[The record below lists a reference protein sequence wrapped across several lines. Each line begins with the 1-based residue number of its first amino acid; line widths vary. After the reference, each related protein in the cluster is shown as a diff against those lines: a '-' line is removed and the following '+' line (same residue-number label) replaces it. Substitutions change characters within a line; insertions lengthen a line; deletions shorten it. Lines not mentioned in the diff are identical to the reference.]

1 MPSLKKPM
9 VWKEEDGTKYKISF
23 SEKLQMK
30 SLDVMR
36 RQILWEK
43 RNFYAKMVLMLII
56 LILGASII
64 YLLYRLDAV
73 NFFSSVMYR

>member
-1 MPSLKKPM
+1 MAALKKPM
-9 VWKEEDGTKYKISF
+9 VWKEEDGTQYKISF

-30 SLDVMR
+30 SLEVMR

-43 RNFYAKMVLMLII
+43 RNFYAKIVLIFIATMFAAAI
-56 LILGASII
+56 L

-73 NFFSSVMYR
+73 NFFSGVLYK

>member
-56 LILGASII
+56 LVLGASII

-73 NFFSSVMYR
+73 NFFSSVMYK

>member
-30 SLDVMR
+30 SLNAIR

-43 RNFYAKMVLMLII
+43 RNFYAKIVLMLII
-56 LILGASII
+56 LIFAVSIL
-64 YLLYRLDAV
+64 YLVYRLDAV
-73 NFFSSVMYR
+73 NFFSRLMYK